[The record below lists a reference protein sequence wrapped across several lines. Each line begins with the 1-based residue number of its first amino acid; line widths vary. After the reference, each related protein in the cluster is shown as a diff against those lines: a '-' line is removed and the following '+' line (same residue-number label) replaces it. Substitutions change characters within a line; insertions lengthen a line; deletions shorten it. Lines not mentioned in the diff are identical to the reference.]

1 MNGGELTFEMT
12 SAPNKKRVF
21 AEADKPYSLSTT
33 YQ

>member
-21 AEADKPYSLSTT
+21 VEADKPYSLSSN
-33 YQ
+33 